1 MIASASNAQIKNLMQ
16 LIRKPK
22 ARREQ
27 GVFIVEGIKMF
38 IETPANRIEKIYVSE
53 KFISNPSNLE
63 KLDGFSYET
72 VKDEVFR
79 RISDTVT
86 PQGVMT
92 IVKKSETCLK
102 NMFSNERNNLFIV
115 LEDLQDPGNLGTIIR
130 TAEGAGVSG
139 VIMSK
144 NTVDIYNP
152 KVIRSTMG
160 AIYRVPFT
168 YVENLSDSLDEL
180 KQRGVAVAAAH
191 LAGENEYFEEDWRRN
206 TAFIIGNEANGISDE
221 ISKKADLLVRIPM
234 EGKVES
240 LNASVAASILMY
252 EAVRQ
257 RHHRDL
263 I

>member
-1 MIASASNAQIKNLMQ
+1 MITSASNAQIKNLMQ
-16 LIRKPK
+16 LMKKAK

-38 IETPANRIEKIYVSE
+38 LETPVNRIDKIYVSE
-53 KFISNPSNLE
+53 KFILNQTNLE
-63 KLDGFSYET
+63 RLDRFSYEV
-72 VKDEVFR
+72 VKDDVFSK
-79 RISDTVT
+79 ISDTVT
-86 PQGVMT
+86 PQGIMT
-92 IVKKSETCLK
+92 IVKKSETSPEK
-102 NMFSNERNNLFIV
+102 MFSNEKNLFII

-168 YVENLSDSLDEL
+168 YVRSLPEAINEL
-180 KQRGVAVAAAH
+180 KQRGVTVAAAH
-191 LAGENEYFEEDWRRN
+191 LSGKNEYFDEDWSKD
-206 TAFIIGNEANGISDE
+206 TAFIIGNEANGITDGTS
-221 ISKKADLLVRIPM
+221 IQADLLVRIPM

-240 LNASVAASILMY
+240 LNASVAAAILMY

-257 RHHRDL
+257 RRS
-263 I
+263 